1 MVDFDLLLTKRKKD
15 NLPISV
21 GTSLAIEALRENKR
35 YDSIW
40 INIRTLYR
48 NILHSI
54 EDKDERE
61 LFTAPGNRKE
71 AAAAIGRAISQETE
85 IIKNYLNGRI
95 DAIRLYCLGYTDLH
109 KKFPNAKLKV
119 PSTDIQK
126 NYWGL
131 MDAVVDFV
139 LAEDYD
145 QAIMWD
151 KGSELEG
158 EHTRSVIVTNHA
170 VDLLSRTKFK
180 ELRLLESHTGVIK
193 SKSQWYT
200 KLSDGKLLANI
211 PFNRFTIQIFG
222 DGPFQFER
230 WGHKFRNEII
240 GLAQEYRWTPV
251 TTLDRVKF
259 CLSRMRDKFSG
270 EMLKKLL

>member
-61 LFTAPGNRKE
+61 LFTTPSNRKE
-71 AAAAIGRAISQETE
+71 AAAAIARVISQETG
-85 IIKNYLNGRI
+85 IIKNFLNGRI
-95 DAIRLYCLGYTDLH
+95 DAVRLYCLGYTDLH
-109 KKFPNAKLKV
+109 RKFPNAKLKV
-119 PSTDIQK
+119 PTTDIQK

-131 MDAVVDFV
+131 MDAVIDEV

-145 QAIMWD
+145 QVIDWD

-158 EHTRSVIVTNHA
+158 EHTRSVIITNHA

-200 KLSDGKLLANI
+200 KLSDGKMLSNI
-211 PFNRFTIQIFG
+211 PFNRFTIQVFG

-240 GLAQEYRWTPV
+240 GLATEMRWTPV
-251 TTLDRVKF
+251 TTLERIKF
-259 CLSRMRDKFSG
+259 SLNRMRDKYSG
-270 EMLKKLL
+270 ELLKKLL

>member
-61 LFTAPGNRKE
+61 LFTNPSNRKE
-71 AAAAIGRAISQETE
+71 AAAAIARVISQETG
-85 IIKNYLNGRI
+85 IIKNFLNGRI
-95 DAIRLYCLGYTDLH
+95 DAVRLYCLGYTDLH
-109 KKFPNAKLKV
+109 RKFPNAKLKV
-119 PSTDIQK
+119 PTTDIQK

-131 MDAVVDFV
+131 MDAVIDEV

-145 QAIMWD
+145 QVIDWD

-158 EHTRSVIVTNHA
+158 EHTRSVIITNHA

-200 KLSDGKLLANI
+200 KLSDGKMLSNI
-211 PFNRFTIQIFG
+211 PFNRFTIQVFG

-240 GLAQEYRWTPV
+240 GLATEMRWTPV
-251 TTLDRVKF
+251 TTLERIKF
-259 CLSRMRDKFSG
+259 SLNRMRDKYSG
-270 EMLKKLL
+270 ELLKKLL

>member
-61 LFTAPGNRKE
+61 LFTTPSNRKE
-71 AAAAIGRAISQETE
+71 AAAAIARAISQETG
-85 IIKNYLNGRI
+85 IIKNFLNGRI
-95 DAIRLYCLGYTDLH
+95 DAVRLYCLGYTDLH
-109 KKFPNAKLKV
+109 RKFPNAKLKV
-119 PSTDIQK
+119 PTTDIQK

-131 MDAVVDFV
+131 MDAVIDAV

-145 QAIMWD
+145 QVIEWD

-158 EHTRSVIVTNHA
+158 EHTRSVIITNHA

-193 SKSQWYT
+193 SKSQWFT
-200 KLSDGKLLANI
+200 KLSDGKMLSNI

-240 GLAQEYRWTPV
+240 GLAMEMRWTPV
-251 TTLDRVKF
+251 TTLERIKF
-259 CLSRMRDKFSG
+259 SLNRMRDKYSG
-270 EMLKKLL
+270 EALKKLL